1 MKIKAEVVYALA
13 DVQHVVALELAPG
26 ATVADAVAASGILRL
41 YPELDSGRL
50 PIGVWG
56 RRVEPGEQVRNLD
69 RIEIYRPLPVD
80 PKLARRDRAG
90 AIKKRRRNP
99 PG

>member
-1 MKIKAEVVYALA
+1 MKIKVELVYALT

-26 ATVADAVAASGILRL
+26 ATVADAVAASGILQL
-41 YPELDSGRL
+41 YPELDPGRL

-56 RRVEPGEQVRNLD
+56 RRVKPDEQVRNLD
-69 RIEIYRPLPVD
+69 RIEIYKPLLVD

-90 AIKKRRRNP
+90 AVKARRRMP